1 MKGTLSPWILEPT
14 SLLKICQLLFIR
26 LIVTAYDIQLGDDT
40 ADDNYL
46 IIGWDSITVCVII
59 ICLLLKGH
67 SAQANNDSL
76 RGKTLTLLDTPFH
89 HPYGYETISLP
100 RGNDTFPFENVQLA
114 VFSLKR
120 TKTQFSSR
128 WWRKLHNADTQFSIG
143 KVPISFDYMR
153 NKNFTNWVKNRNL
166 IVFVI
171 FSSNSRSFLND
182 LIE

>member
-76 RGKTLTLLDTPFH
+76 RGKTLTSLDTPFH

-114 VFSLKR
+114 VFFVEKDENTIFLQMMAEIAQCRHSIFHWKGTNFVRLHAKQ
-120 TKTQFSSR
+120 KFYKLSEKSKFNCFCHIFVQF
-128 WWRKLHNADTQFSIG
+128 
-143 KVPISFDYMR
+143 
-153 NKNFTNWVKNRNL
+153 
-166 IVFVI
+166 
-171 FSSNSRSFLND
+171 
-182 LIE
+182 